1 MQETVKGEMSLVGS
15 RAYMPSEQEDMGDY
29 APIILRIQ
37 PGLTG
42 WWQVM
47 GRHGTTFEQRLR
59 MDEEHQQLVAVDG
72 FLYPDENSLG
82 GCWREKRAP
91 LTPNLVGN
99 SCLPQTCPA
108 TA

>member
-72 FLYPDENSLG
+72 LLYPDENSLG
-82 GCWREKRAP
+82 GSRRKRR
-91 LTPNLVGN
+91 VGV
-99 SCLPQTCPA
+99 SSRGTVAWLHFTG

>member
-1 MQETVKGEMSLVGS
+1 MS
-15 RAYMPSEQEDMGDY
+15 RAVERAYLPSKLNEMANY

-42 WWQVM
+42 WRQVM

-72 FLYPDENSLG
+72 LLYPDENSLG
-82 GCWREKRAP
+82 GSRRKRR
-91 LTPNLVGN
+91 VGV
-99 SCLPQTCPA
+99 SSRGTVAWLHFTG

>member
-1 MQETVKGEMSLVGS
+1 MTRRNVT
-15 RAYMPSEQEDMGDY
+15 
-29 APIILRIQ
+29 ILRIQ

-72 FLYPDENSLG
+72 HLYPDENSLG
-82 GCWREKRAP
+82 GSGWEGGVDENQTGGKGGRGAGGGWRR
-91 LTPNLVGN
+91 LISGRIL
-99 SCLPQTCPA
+99 L
-108 TA
+108 

>member
-1 MQETVKGEMSLVGS
+1 MTRRNVT
-15 RAYMPSEQEDMGDY
+15 
-29 APIILRIQ
+29 ILRIQ

-72 FLYPDENSLG
+72 FLYHDENSLG
-82 GCWREKRAP
+82 GSGRKRQVAE
-91 LTPNLVGN
+91 NQFVRGN
-99 SCLPQTCPA
+99 SK
-108 TA
+108 

>member
-1 MQETVKGEMSLVGS
+1 
-15 RAYMPSEQEDMGDY
+15 MPSELDAIGDY

-42 WWQVM
+42 WRQVM

-72 FLYPDENSLG
+72 LLYPDENSLG
-82 GCWREKRAP
+82 GSGRKRRVDENQTGGKGGRGAGGGWRR
-91 LTPNLVGN
+91 LISGRIL
-99 SCLPQTCPA
+99 L
-108 TA
+108 

>member
-59 MDEEHQQLVAVDG
+59 MDEEHQQRVVVDG
-72 FLYPDENSLG
+72 LLYPDENSLG
-82 GCWREKRAP
+82 GFGREGGVDENQFFMPRHR
-91 LTPNLVGN
+91 LW
-99 SCLPQTCPA
+99 
-108 TA
+108 

>member
-1 MQETVKGEMSLVGS
+1 MS
-15 RAYMPSEQEDMGDY
+15 RAVERAYLPSKLNEMANY

-42 WWQVM
+42 WRQVM

-72 FLYPDENSLG
+72 HLYPDENSLG
-82 GCWREKRAP
+82 GSGREGGVDVSSRGTVAW
-91 LTPNLVGN
+91 LHFTG
-99 SCLPQTCPA
+99 

>member
-1 MQETVKGEMSLVGS
+1 MS
-15 RAYMPSEQEDMGDY
+15 RAVERAYLPSKLNEMANY
-29 APIILRIQ
+29 VPIILRIQ

-72 FLYPDENSLG
+72 HLYPDENSLG
-82 GCWREKRAP
+82 GSGREGGVDVSSRGTVAW
-91 LTPNLVGN
+91 LHFTG
-99 SCLPQTCPA
+99 

>member
-1 MQETVKGEMSLVGS
+1 MSVIGP
-15 RAYMPSEQEDMGDY
+15 RAYMSSELNAMGDY
-29 APIILRIQ
+29 APILLRIQ

-72 FLYPDENSLG
+72 LLYPDENSLG
-82 GCWREKRAP
+82 VVLGGKGA
-91 LTPNLVGN
+91 
-99 SCLPQTCPA
+99 
-108 TA
+108 

>member
-1 MQETVKGEMSLVGS
+1 MS
-15 RAYMPSEQEDMGDY
+15 RAVERAYLPSKLNEMANY

-72 FLYPDENSLG
+72 LPYPDENGLG
-82 GCWREKRAP
+82 GSGREGGVGVYARSDVGLFISELFLNQMQK
-91 LTPNLVGN
+91 LTERNL
-99 SCLPQTCPA
+99 
-108 TA
+108 

>member
-72 FLYPDENSLG
+72 HLYPDENSLG
-82 GCWREKRAP
+82 GPGREGGVDVSSRGTVAW
-91 LTPNLVGN
+91 LHFTG
-99 SCLPQTCPA
+99 

>member
-1 MQETVKGEMSLVGS
+1 MS
-15 RAYMPSEQEDMGDY
+15 RAVERAYLPSKLNEMANY
-29 APIILRIQ
+29 VPIILRIQ

-59 MDEEHQQLVAVDG
+59 LDEEHQQLAAVDG
-72 FLYPDENSLG
+72 HLYPDENGLG
-82 GCWREKRAP
+82 GSRRKRR
-91 LTPNLVGN
+91 VGV
-99 SCLPQTCPA
+99 SSRGTVAWLHFTG